1 MNMKSERIQKV
12 QELTAQLEEGIE
24 KFVSSEEF
32 LTYLKVMS
40 KFHHYSFNNS
50 ILIALQRPD
59 ATHIAGFSSWKTK
72 FHRNVK
78 KGEKGIK
85 ILSPYTYTI
94 KEIDPETKEEI
105 EHQKLGFKIAY
116 VYDVSQTEGKELPTI
131 GVKELTDDVDG
142 FEKMLDMLIEVSEV
156 PVTFEDINSTAKGY
170 YSHTTNSIV
179 IQKDMPEAQTIK
191 TLVHEMT
198 HSKLHNEDVLN
209 KLKEEGIK
217 LDRFTRE
224 VEAESVAYVVCNHFG
239 IDTADYS
246 FSYVAGW
253 SKSLKL
259 EELKCSL
266 KKIQETASFF
276 IDEIEKKLENIS
288 LHEAECL

>member
-142 FEKMLDMLIEVSEV
+142 FEKMLDMLI
-156 PVTFEDINSTAKGY
+156 
-170 YSHTTNSIV
+170 
-179 IQKDMPEAQTIK
+179 
-191 TLVHEMT
+191 
-198 HSKLHNEDVLN
+198 
-209 KLKEEGIK
+209 
-217 LDRFTRE
+217 
-224 VEAESVAYVVCNHFG
+224 
-239 IDTADYS
+239 
-246 FSYVAGW
+246 
-253 SKSLKL
+253 
-259 EELKCSL
+259 
-266 KKIQETASFF
+266 
-276 IDEIEKKLENIS
+276 
-288 LHEAECL
+288 